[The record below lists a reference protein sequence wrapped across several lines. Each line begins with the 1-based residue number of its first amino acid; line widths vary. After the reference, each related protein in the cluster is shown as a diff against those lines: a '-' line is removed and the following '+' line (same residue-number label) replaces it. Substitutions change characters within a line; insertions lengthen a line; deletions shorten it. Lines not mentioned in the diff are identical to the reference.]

1 VRCNGRTKVTKPIVL
16 VVDDES
22 QIRDLLVRWISADG
36 HEVREAGTAAAAL
49 EDMRIAPAA
58 IVLCDVNMP
67 GESGLWLTGQ
77 LRSLFPETAIVLAT
91 SDRTV
96 PPNVSMQAGV
106 VEYLGKPFTREE
118 VIEAIRIAGE
128 WHAAAVAERGRTKPR
143 RPLTKEWIGASGD

>member
-1 VRCNGRTKVTKPIVL
+1 MSKSAQQSVRRAVNIMARVRCDGRTKVTMPIVL

-22 QIRDLLVRWISADG
+22 QIRDLLVWWISADG

-49 EDMRIAPAA
+49 EDMRIAPAG

-67 GESGLWLTGQ
+67 GENGLWLTGQ

-91 SDRTV
+91 SDRTI
-96 PPNVSMQAGV
+96 PPNISMQPGV

-118 VIEAIRIAGE
+118 VLEA
-128 WHAAAVAERGRTKPR
+128 V
-143 RPLTKEWIGASGD
+143 